1 MALMIL
7 VFFLLFL
14 VLRVPVV
21 VALGLSS
28 LVYMLIFMDVS
39 VIVVAQ
45 QMISTVNTYA
55 LLAIPFFI
63 VAGGLMEA
71 GGISKKIINF
81 ANAAVGFFPGG
92 LALVMIVSSM
102 IFASM
107 SGSGVAT
114 AAALGSILI
123 PAMVRS
129 GYGSDFSSA
138 LQATSGIVGPLIPPS
153 ILAVLYAVGVGV
165 SVGDLLLAGLIP
177 GLLMTLS
184 LMLITIIISVKR
196 GYKSDVSFSFS
207 RLRKTFLE
215 AIWALLMPVI
225 MIGGIYSGI
234 FTPTEAAAVGCLY
247 SLFVGLFIYKGFS
260 IKDLPRVLYNSG
272 LFAAGVMAIVA
283 TSAAFSW
290 VITREGL
297 PQQLAEFFTGISSNE
312 IVFLFSAAVLLLIV
326 GCFLDSA
333 PAVLIMGPILGPVAA
348 AFGVD
353 PIHFGVIV
361 IASMCIG
368 LITPPVG
375 LNLFVV
381 SGVAKRPVHKI
392 VAENTPFFLAVIVA
406 LILIILFPSL
416 SLVLIN

>member
-71 GGISKKIINF
+71 GGISRKIINF

-123 PAMVRS
+123 PAMARS
-129 GYGSDFSSA
+129 GYSSDFSSA

-177 GLLMTLS
+177 GLLMSFS
-184 LMLITIIISVKR
+184 LMIVTIFISVKR
-196 GYKSDVSFSFS
+196 GYKSDISFSFS

-215 AIWALLMPVI
+215 AFWALLLPVI

-260 IKDLPRVLYNSG
+260 IKDLPRVLYDSG

-297 PQQLAEFFTGISSNE
+297 PQQLAEFFTSISSNE
-312 IVFLFSAAVLLLIV
+312 MVFLFSAAVLLLII
-326 GCFLDSA
+326 GCFLDA
-333 PAVLIMGPILGPVAA
+333 PPAVLIMGPILGPVAA

-381 SGVAKRPVHKI
+381 SGVAKQPVHKI
-392 VAENTPFFLAVIVA
+392 VAENTPFFLAVMVA

-416 SLVLIN
+416 SLVLTN

>member
-138 LQATSGIVGPLIPPS
+138 LQAASGIVGPLIPPS

-184 LMLITIIISVKR
+184 LMFITIMISVKR

-312 IVFLFSAAVLLLIV
+312 MVFLFFSALLLLII

-368 LITPPVG
+368 LITPPIG

-406 LILIILFPSL
+406 LILIILFPNL

>member
-1 MALMIL
+1 MALLLL
-7 VFFLLFL
+7 VFFIILLI
-14 VLRVPVV
+14 LRVPIVI
-21 VALGLSS
+21 ALGLSTI
-28 LVYMLIFMDVS
+28 VYMLLFMDVS
-39 VIVVAQ
+39 VILVAQ
-45 QMISTVNTYA
+45 QMISTVNTFS

-81 ANAAVGFFPGG
+81 ANAAVGFLPGG
-92 LALVMIVSSM
+92 LALVMVVSSM

-129 GYGSDFSSA
+129 GYDIHFSSA
-138 LQATSGIVGPLIPPS
+138 LQATSGILGPLIPPS

-165 SVGDLLLAGLIP
+165 SVGNLLLAGLVP
-177 GLLMTLS
+177 GLLMTACI
-184 LMLITIIISVKR
+184 MVITVVISIKR
-196 GYKSDVSFSFS
+196 GYKSEASFDFQ
-207 RLRKTFLE
+207 RFKKAFIE
-215 AIWALLMPVI
+215 AIWALLLPII
-225 MIGGIYSGI
+225 MIGGIYGGI

-247 SLFVGLFIYKGFS
+247 SLIVGVFIYKGLS
-260 IKDLPRVLYNSG
+260 IRDIPKVLYQSG
-272 LFAAGVMAIVA
+272 LLAAAVMAIVA

-297 PQQLAEFFTGISSNE
+297 PQQLANFFTSISSSQL
-312 IVFLFSAAVLLLIV
+312 VFLFASTILLLII

-333 PAVLIMGPILGPVAA
+333 PAVLIMGPILAPVAET
-348 AFGVD
+348 FGVD
-353 PIHFGVIV
+353 PIHFGVIM
-361 IASMCIG
+361 IASLSVG

-381 SGVAKRPVHKI
+381 SNVTDQPVHKI
-392 VAENTPFFLAVIVA
+392 LLEMGPFYIAVIIA
-406 LILIILFPSL
+406 LILIILFPGI

>member
-21 VALGLSS
+21 IALGLSS
-28 LVYMLIFMDVS
+28 LVYMVLFMDIS
-39 VIVVAQ
+39 VIVISQ

-63 VAGGLMEA
+63 IAGGLMEA
-71 GGISKKIINF
+71 GGISNKIINF

-102 IFASM
+102 LFASM

-129 GYGSDFSSA
+129 GYDRDFSSA
-138 LQATSGIVGPLIPPS
+138 LQASSAIVGPLIPPS
-153 ILAVLYAVGVGV
+153 ILAVLYAVSVGV

-177 GLLMTLS
+177 GLIMVLCFMIL
-184 LMLITIIISVKR
+184 TIIISVKR
-196 GYKSDVSFSFS
+196 GYKSDITFSFS
-207 RLRKTFLE
+207 RLWKTFLE
-215 AIWALLMPVI
+215 AIWALLMPFI

-247 SLFVGLFIYKGFS
+247 SLLVGLFIYKGFS
-260 IKDLPRVLYNSG
+260 ISEIPNVLYKSG
-272 LFAAGVMAIVA
+272 LLAAGVMAIVA

-297 PQQLAEFFTGISSNE
+297 PQLLAEFFTGISSNQM
-312 IVFLFSAAVLLLIV
+312 VFLFTAAILLLLV

-333 PAVLIMGPILGPVAA
+333 PAVLIMGPILAPVALE
-348 AFGVD
+348 FGVD
-353 PIHFGVIV
+353 PVHFGVIV
-361 IASMCIG
+361 LASMCIG
-368 LITPPVG
+368 LITPPIG

-381 SGVAKRPVHKI
+381 SGVANRPIHKI
-392 VAENTPFFLAVIVA
+392 IPEIGLFFLAAIIS
-406 LILIILFPSL
+406 LILIILFPAL
-416 SLVLIN
+416 SLVLLN

>member
-21 VALGLSS
+21 IALGLSS
-28 LVYMLIFMDVS
+28 LVYMVLFMDIS
-39 VIVVAQ
+39 VIVISQ

-63 VAGGLMEA
+63 IAGGLMEA
-71 GGISKKIINF
+71 GGISNKIINF

-102 IFASM
+102 LFASM

-129 GYGSDFSSA
+129 GYDRDFSSA
-138 LQATSGIVGPLIPPS
+138 LQASSAIVGPLIPPS
-153 ILAVLYAVGVGV
+153 ILAVLYAVSVGV

-177 GLLMTLS
+177 GLIMVLCFMIL
-184 LMLITIIISVKR
+184 TIIISVKR
-196 GYKSDVSFSFS
+196 GYKSDITFSFS
-207 RLRKTFLE
+207 RLWKTFLE

-247 SLFVGLFIYKGFS
+247 SLLVGLFIYKGFS
-260 IKDLPRVLYNSG
+260 ISEIPNVLYKSG
-272 LFAAGVMAIVA
+272 LLAAGVMAIVA

-297 PQQLAEFFTGISSNE
+297 PQLLAEFFTGISSNQM
-312 IVFLFSAAVLLLIV
+312 VFLFTAAILLLLV

-333 PAVLIMGPILGPVAA
+333 PAVLIMGPILAPVALE
-348 AFGVD
+348 FGVD
-353 PIHFGVIV
+353 PVHFGVIV
-361 IASMCIG
+361 LASMCIG
-368 LITPPVG
+368 LITPPIG

-381 SGVAKRPVHKI
+381 SGVANRPIHKI
-392 VAENTPFFLAVIVA
+392 IPEIGLFFLAAIIS
-406 LILIILFPSL
+406 LILIILFPAL
-416 SLVLIN
+416 SLVLLN